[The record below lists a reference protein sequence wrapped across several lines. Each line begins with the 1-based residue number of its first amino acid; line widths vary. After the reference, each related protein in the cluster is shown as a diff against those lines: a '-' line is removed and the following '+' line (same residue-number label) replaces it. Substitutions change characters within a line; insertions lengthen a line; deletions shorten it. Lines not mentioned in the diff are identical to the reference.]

1 MSSDITL
8 MCFKDQRETVP
19 VVNAS
24 DCLLRSSLDRG
35 PDYFSIEDDYISPF
49 EPKDLKQLK
58 Q

>member
-1 MSSDITL
+1 